1 MKLWTT
7 LASVFLALSLS
18 LPASAAF
25 VYTDWKA
32 SGDNKAVLD
41 TNTGIEW
48 LRLEE
53 VNKKS
58 MAQIQSELSTI
69 YAGWRLPT
77 NAEVEAMMTSIYN
90 GSQLQFVSYA
100 TRSGAYRSGANNFV
114 NLFSNGYK
122 TTAHHTGVYY
132 DEDGILRY
140 TGAYMNE
147 GGVYTITYG
156 LEHTSTFTE
165 SSTLNHYRTGVF
177 LVSDGGTTLSS
188 LNDPFLNVNNP
199 NAPVNQPEAPT
210 DVNAP
215 LSASAGLLFLA
226 LGFRRFKRNSRSA

>member
-7 LASVFLALSLS
+7 IASVILALSLS

-41 TNTGIEW
+41 TDTGIEW
-48 LRLEE
+48 LRLDS
-53 VNKKS
+53 VDNKS
-58 MAQIQSELSTI
+58 MAQIKSELSTV

-77 NAEVEAMMTSIYN
+77 NAEVEAMMTSMYAGYN
-90 GSQLQFVSYA
+90 MQITTYT
-100 TRSGAYRSGANNFV
+100 TRTGVYRTGANNFG
-114 NLFSNGYK
+114 NLFGNGYK
-122 TTAHHTGVYY
+122 SQAHHVGIYY
-132 DEDGILRY
+132 DEDGLLRF
-140 TGAYMNE
+140 TGAYLNE
-147 GGVYTITYG
+147 GGAYTITYG
-156 LEHTSTFTE
+156 LEMNNNVGENQVLSY
-165 SSTLNHYRTGVF
+165 YRAGAF